1 MLWEAMGRVGLER
14 PSFNHVLL
22 HRSLFM
28 RWYQEVGP
36 QATSPLGQYINF
48 FPPLPS
54 PPLTQPAVL
63 YNIAGYLLCWEG
75 GRGELVQAL
84 GQVVRVWCDRSAMQH
99 TPLNQHLYISEALV
113 LFATCAAERSGGQL
127 KQTGVSTVLHWPHT
141 FPHQCAC
148 VWGGRAESAK
158 QPRQG
163 TWVGS
168 DIAVQVLA
176 SAPPSS
182 AAPPTGGSGGP
193 P

>member
-54 PPLTQPAVL
+54 PHPASCPVQHCWL
-63 YNIAGYLLCWEG
+63 PALLGGWERGAGAGSGSG
-75 GRGELVQAL
+75 GPG
-84 GQVVRVWCDRSAMQH
+84 VVRSQCHAAH
-99 TPLNQHLYISEALV
+99 TPEPAPVHLGGTSAVCNMRCREEWRAAQTDRCVHRAPLATHISSPVHL
-113 LFATCAAERSGGQL
+113 
-127 KQTGVSTVLHWPHT
+127 
-141 FPHQCAC
+141 C
-148 VWGGRAESAK
+148 VCGGGRAESAK